1 MKYTVQLAIRC
12 PGKGADVGSIPN
24 VCMWVLKFLCDAIY
38 GIYHGIY
45 QHGIS
50 QFYMVYH
57 TSIQPGIYHG
67 ISHLMVYNMCDI
79 TYEVYH
85 MVYTMIY
92 WTDISHAICYGI
104 YHGI

>member
-1 MKYTVQLAIRC
+1 MCHGTVYTI
-12 PGKGADVGSIPN
+12 
-24 VCMWVLKFLCDAIY
+24 
-38 GIYHGIY
+38 
-45 QHGIS
+45 
-50 QFYMVYH
+50 
-57 TSIQPGIYHG
+57 TIYHG

-92 WTDISHAICYGI
+92 WTGISHGIYHDI